1 MSSLVCGANT
11 LTRALWFLN
20 DASCISSFSDTHF
33 CVMTVFLSLFNDFHR
48 YKSSWLYILT
58 SFLGLLMCFSG
69 SPVSQDPQ
77 VGLEWVGLLWEKL
90 TRRQPTCTVP
100 TSARAQW
107 QPCRPGHGVISRL
120 AHFPGEAR
128 AAARE
133 SPHSARASRSWEP
146 GFWPRLLTRS
156 SKGDPFYLGILPV
169 CSTCFCLTHW
179 GKIEHLWGE
188 WRICYSQGLFRS
200 LLTCYMC

>member
-1 MSSLVCGANT
+1 MTSIGINPLDCIFWPASWVSSC
-11 LTRALWFLN
+11 
-20 DASCISSFSDTHF
+20 ASQAAPFPRTHRW
-33 CVMTVFLSLFNDFHR
+33 DWR
-48 YKSSWLYILT
+48 
-58 SFLGLLMCFSG
+58 
-69 SPVSQDPQ
+69 
-77 VGLEWVGLLWEKL
+77 VGLLWEKL
-90 TRRQPTCTVP
+90 TWPQPTCTVP

-120 AHFPGEAR
+120 AHFPEEAR

>member
-77 VGLEWVGLLWEKL
+77 VGLEGWAVVRKAHL
-90 TRRQPTCTVP
+90 
-100 TSARAQW
+100 TSAHVHRSHLSQSSVAALQAWARSYIQAGSFPRGGQSSSTGITPLSKSEPLVGTRVLATSPDQKQW
-107 QPCRPGHGVISRL
+107 GWPFLPGHL
-120 AHFPGEAR
+120 ACVFNLLLPNTLREDR
-128 AAARE
+128 ALVRWVE
-133 SPHSARASRSWEP
+133 DML
-146 GFWPRLLTRS
+146 FT
-156 SKGDPFYLGILPV
+156 
-169 CSTCFCLTHW
+169 
-179 GKIEHLWGE
+179 
-188 WRICYSQGLFRS
+188 GLV
-200 LLTCYMC
+200 